1 MISDERAEKALRYLV
16 DTDESCALAKAEV
29 ERAEFIF
36 KRTKEAVFTFSTGTV
51 AERQAEAI
59 QHADTLAAN
68 DKLVEAIAAYA
79 KVANKRD
86 TERIVLDV
94 YRTICANKRTGAI

>member
-1 MISDERAEKALRYLV
+1 MISDERAEKALRFLV

-29 ERAEFIF
+29 ERAEFVF
-36 KRTKEAVFTFSTGTV
+36 KRTKEAVFTFSSGTV

-68 DKLVEAIAAYA
+68 DKLVEAIAAYS
-79 KVANKRD
+79 KIANKRD
-86 TERIVLDV
+86 TERIVMDTW
-94 YRTICANKRTGAI
+94 RTIQANRRQG

>member
-1 MISDERAEKALRYLV
+1 MISDDRAEKALRFLV

-79 KVANKRD
+79 KIANKRD
-86 TERIVLDV
+86 TERIVMDTW
-94 YRTICANKRTGAI
+94 RTIQANRRQG

>member
-1 MISDERAEKALRYLV
+1 MISDERAEKALRFLV

-29 ERAEFIF
+29 ERAEFVF
-36 KRTKEAVFTFSTGTV
+36 KRTKEAVFTFSSGTV

-68 DKLVEAIAAYA
+68 DKLVEAIAAYS
-79 KVANKRD
+79 KIVNKRD
-86 TERIVLDV
+86 TERIVMDTW
-94 YRTICANKRTGAI
+94 RTIQANRRQG

>member
-1 MISDERAEKALRYLV
+1 MISDERAEKALRFLV

-29 ERAEFIF
+29 ERAEFVF
-36 KRTKEAVFTFSTGTV
+36 KRTKEAVFTFSSGTV

-68 DKLVEAIAAYA
+68 DKLVEAIATYS
-79 KVANKRD
+79 KIVNKRD
-86 TERIVLDV
+86 TERIVMDTW
-94 YRTICANKRTGAI
+94 RTIQANRRQG

>member
-1 MISDERAEKALRYLV
+1 MISDDRAEKALRYLV
-16 DTDESCALAKAEV
+16 DTDESCALLKAEV

-79 KVANKRD
+79 KIANKRD
-86 TERIVLDV
+86 TERIVMDTW
-94 YRTICANKRTGAI
+94 RTIQANRRQG

>member
-1 MISDERAEKALRYLV
+1 MISDERAEKALRFLV
-16 DTDESCALAKAEV
+16 DTDESCALAKSEV

-79 KVANKRD
+79 KIANKRD
-86 TERIVLDV
+86 TERIVMDTW
-94 YRTICANKRTGAI
+94 RTIQANRRQG

>member
-1 MISDERAEKALRYLV
+1 MISDERAEKALRFLV

-29 ERAEFIF
+29 ERAEFSY
-36 KRTKEAVFTFSTGTV
+36 KRTKEAVFTFSSGTV

-68 DKLVEAIAAYA
+68 DKLVEAIANYS
-79 KVANKRD
+79 KIANKRD
-86 TERIVLDV
+86 TERIVMDTW
-94 YRTICANKRTGAI
+94 RTIQANRRQG